1 MTSEETKNIYIKEF
15 ESTTIDVRQPINRDN
30 FYFNMN
36 FVGKPFFEIK
46 GDTDKKFKVSFING
60 LNEIVYQTELST
72 NMWSSVNKTYFDN
85 WKVLVE
91 SDGYKNELTYD
102 CTGKRVYIS
111 VDSSSLGDSIAW
123 IPYIDEFRKKW
134 NCEVV
139 VSTFWNKLFRKSY
152 PDLQFVEP
160 GEVVHNLYA
169 MYTIGWFWNSDKEPE
184 EPNTIP
190 LQKSASNI
198 LGLDFKEIKPN
209 IDFIPGDKPF
219 EGKYVVIAP
228 HSTSGL
234 KYWNN
239 PTGWQET
246 IDYLVENGY
255 KVVNISKDK
264 VDYSN
269 ILQLEDTSIEN
280 TMNVIHHSE
289 FMIGL
294 SSGLSWLSWAVGKH
308 VIMISNFTT
317 SDHEFQS
324 NCSRLIDYSVCF
336 GCWNKKEYRFDKG
349 DWNWCPVW
357 KGTDRQFEC
366 HKKIS
371 SQMVINRIKSIDKLS
386 KFEWG
391 WMKDN
396 LNQKEVL
403 IKEIFEDKIYEKFFE
418 IEEGDVVLDIGSS
431 VGPLPYSAGDKI
443 KHVYCLEPSDV
454 EFDTL
459 LKNMENISSTCLKLG
474 ISKESGKIN
483 GDYIYGG
490 QTEMD
495 CISFKD
501 LINNHNIDKIDFFKT
516 DCEGGEYDVF
526 TLENLNWIK
535 SNVKKITGEWHLSDP
550 NLKEKFKKFRDE
562 FLVNFDDYEV
572 YSLDGYNIKWNLF
585 TDQFINYYSEIIIH
599 IKNY

>member
-46 GDTDKKFKVSFING
+46 GETDKKFKVSFVNG

-246 IDYLVENGY
+246 INYLVENGY

-495 CISFKD
+495 CISFTD
-501 LINNHNIDKIDFFKT
+501 LINNHNINKIDFFKT

>member
-46 GDTDKKFKVSFING
+46 GETDKKFKVSFVNG

-246 IDYLVENGY
+246 INYLVENGY

-269 ILQLEDTSIEN
+269 ILELEDTSIEN

-431 VGPLPYSAGDKI
+431 VGPLPYSVGDKI

-495 CISFKD
+495 CISFTD
-501 LINNHNIDKIDFFKT
+501 LINNYNIDKIDFFKT

-535 SNVKKITGEWHLSDP
+535 SNVKKITGEWHLSDS